1 MFRHARFIDLLFL
14 MLYPF
19 IKLLIMFALSMHY
32 FLVTYLLE
40 SMMKRLALYETPRQI
55 IKKKDKAIWIATL
68 LSE

>member
-1 MFRHARFIDLLFL
+1 
-14 MLYPF
+14 
-19 IKLLIMFALSMHY
+19 MFALSMHY

-40 SMMKRLALYETPRQI
+40 SMMKRLALYETPKQI